1 MSVENVH
8 AHYPETDETPMGRL
22 NQSRANV
29 RSTRRK
35 WLPLPEATEEELK
48 RLVGKKEKDV
58 CVKII
63 DTHDMKNTI
72 YSDQT
77 GKFPVRAR
85 SGNRYIMVMVKIDS
99 NYTLVQPMKNRS
111 DDEMIKAYKIL
122 LKRVQRVGFETKKH
136 VLDNE
141 CSRTLRELIR
151 DTCKLELVPP
161 GCHGAM
167 LPKSPSKYLNNISS
181 VYWQV

>member
-1 MSVENVH
+1 MHAACGYPAKSTWIKAIRKGNYAGWPLLSVENVH
-8 AHYPETDETPMGRL
+8 AHYPETDETPMGCL
-22 NQSRANV
+22 NQSQANV

-35 WLPLPEATEEELK
+35 RLPLPEATEEELK
-48 RLVGKKEKDV
+48 RLVGKKERDV

-85 SGNRYIMVMVKIDS
+85 SGNRYIMVMVEIDS
-99 NYTLVQPMKNRS
+99 NYVLVQPMKNRT
-111 DDEMIKAYKIL
+111 DDKMIKAYQTL
-122 LKRVQRVGFETKKH
+122 LKRLKRAGVETKKH

-141 CSRTLRELIR
+141 CSE
-151 DTCKLELVPP
+151 K
-161 GCHGAM
+161 
-167 LPKSPSKYLNNISS
+167 
-181 VYWQV
+181 